1 MIISSWLVVQGLIVY
16 YIIQRLQWAY
26 SETLLKLHTIVAIV
40 IITTQKILDR
50 TNKDEGHLDNC
61 NDCFILV
68 YFSIVLTIT
77 FRFTHVISVM
87 LIVLALYAFYADSVA
102 KSI

>member
-1 MIISSWLVVQGLIVY
+1 MIISCVLIVESLIVY
-16 YIIQRLQWAY
+16 YIISRLQWTY

-50 TNKDEGHLDNC
+50 TNQDATHIDNC